1 MRWPPRLRPVVQP
14 FEGLPTRIG
23 VVQLIGRLRDFE
35 AYLWVFYGR
44 PHPTRLQVARARAE
58 LRAAVLP

>member
-23 VVQLIGRLRDFE
+23 VVQLIGRLRGFE

-44 PHPTRLQVARARAE
+44 PHPTGACRLRVRAQS
-58 LRAAVLP
+58 